1 MTVLQE
7 NLEAYIELLYEGQ
20 DDMSEKIKGTQ
31 IILQVPTESAVMRA
45 CSIICYTFF
54 QGRIYLA
61 AMEVRLELM

>member
-1 MTVLQE
+1 MTVLQD

-45 CSIICYTFF
+45 CSIICYHFISRPYISSCC
-54 QGRIYLA
+54 GSA
-61 AMEVRLELM
+61 P